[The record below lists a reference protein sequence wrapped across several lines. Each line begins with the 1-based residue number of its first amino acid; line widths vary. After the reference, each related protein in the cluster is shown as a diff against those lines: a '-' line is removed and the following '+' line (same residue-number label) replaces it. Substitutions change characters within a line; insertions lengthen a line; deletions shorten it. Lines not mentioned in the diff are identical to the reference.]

1 MTSSL
6 LELLSQLK
14 SHIYKTK
21 QILSAVGLVS
31 LGDMVDMISLCSI
44 IMVIVEQTSLQM
56 IHHFLNQRN

>member
-31 LGDMVDMISLCSI
+31 LGYMVDIISLCSI
-44 IMVIVEQTSLQM
+44 IMVIVEERAIQSERL
-56 IHHFLNQRN
+56 LESN